1 MEYINDL
8 ENKFEYKLYS
18 NVEKIMHPTISKRNI
33 SSYKIVLDE
42 KIVPVK
48 VFYPERVSQLND
60 IIIYVHGISFI
71 SGCGNHYS
79 NICEDLAIKTNRL
92 VIAIDFDENKRY
104 LDVLDDCISCVKY
117 LVDKFNNLKINNSHI
132 TLVGDSVGATI
143 VLGINKRLD
152 LKLKCI
158 IINPILSGNYF
169 DDVNIDKNDK
179 VNSNL
184 VCNLKKYY
192 NSSLKYKKN
201 YKDPLVFPLLDKT
214 VEKMNNLFVIT
225 SENDYLK
232 DEAIKYSEMVESGFL
247 ELPIVSHGFL
257 KNMDLDIRNIF
268 YTKILEF
275 LK

>member
-1 MEYINDL
+1 M
-8 ENKFEYKLYS
+8 
-18 NVEKIMHPTISKRNI
+18 
-33 SSYKIVLDE
+33 
-42 KIVPVK
+42 
-48 VFYPERVSQLND
+48 
-60 IIIYVHGISFI
+60 
-71 SGCGNHYS
+71 
-79 NICEDLAIKTNRL
+79 
-92 VIAIDFDENKRY
+92 IAIDFDETKKY

-117 LVDKFNNLKINNSHI
+117 LIDKFNNLKIDNSHI

-158 IINPILSGNYF
+158 IISPVLSGNYF

-184 VCNLKKYY
+184 VSNLKKYY

-201 YKDPLVFPLLDKT
+201 YKDSLVFPLLDKT
-214 VEKMNNLFVIT
+214 VKKMNNLFVIT

-232 DEAIKYSEMVESGFL
+232 DEAIKYSEMVESSFL

-257 KNMDLDIRNIF
+257 KNMDNELSNEVFSAINKFI
-268 YTKILEF
+268 
-275 LK
+275 